1 MYHSAFTITYG
12 MHHIHCRLAVW
23 MLAWGSNTNDLER
36 SMPTLWAQTSNFEN
50 ISVGDELPILVKFEF
65 RMPIPD
71 GAGALA
77 ISPKEEMV
85 TTEKLSGYF
94 KELLLKGF
102 PASSVNDEG
111 TTVAVTIL
119 TEFLPGDTVSLN
131 GRVVGKVDDGDGQR
145 VECEITVE
153 SEKGDVLAMGQAV
166 VSL

>member
-1 MYHSAFTITYG
+1 
-12 MHHIHCRLAVW
+12 
-23 MLAWGSNTNDLER
+23 
-36 SMPTLWAQTSNFEN
+36 
-50 ISVGDELPILVKFEF
+50 
-65 RMPIPD
+65 MPIPD
-71 GAGALA
+71 RAGALA

>member
-1 MYHSAFTITYG
+1 MYHSALTIAYDI
-12 MHHIHCRLAVW
+12 HHIHCRLAVW
-23 MLAWGSNTNDLER
+23 MLAWGSNTNDLEC

-65 RMPIPD
+65 RMPVPD

-85 TTEKLSGYF
+85 TTEKLSVYF

-131 GRVVGKVDDGDGQR
+131 GRVVGKLDDGDGQR

-153 SEKGDVLAMGQAV
+153 SENGDVLAIGQAV

>member
-1 MYHSAFTITYG
+1 MYHSALTIAYDI
-12 MHHIHCRLAVW
+12 HHIHCRLAVW
-23 MLAWGSNTNDLER
+23 MLAWGSNTNDLEC

-65 RMPIPD
+65 RMPVPD

-85 TTEKLSGYF
+85 TAEKLSGYF

-153 SEKGDVLAMGQAV
+153 SENGDVLAIGQAV

>member
-1 MYHSAFTITYG
+1 MYHSAFTIAYG
-12 MHHIHCRLAVW
+12 IHHIHCRLTVW
-23 MLAWGSNTNDLER
+23 MLAWDSNTNDLER

-131 GRVVGKVDDGDGQR
+131 GRVVGKVDDGVGQR

>member
-1 MYHSAFTITYG
+1 MYHSALTIAYDI
-12 MHHIHCRLAVW
+12 HHIHCRLAVW
-23 MLAWGSNTNDLER
+23 MLAWGSNTNDLEC

-65 RMPIPD
+65 RMPVPD

-153 SEKGDVLAMGQAV
+153 SENGDVLAIGQAV

>member
-1 MYHSAFTITYG
+1 
-12 MHHIHCRLAVW
+12 
-23 MLAWGSNTNDLER
+23 MLAWDSNINDLER
-36 SMPTLWAQTSNFEN
+36 SMPTLWAQTSNFET

-77 ISPKEEMV
+77 ISPKEELV
-85 TTEKLSGYF
+85 TTEKLSSYF

-111 TTVAVTIL
+111 TTIAVTIL

-131 GRVVGKVDDGDGQR
+131 GQVVGKVDDGDGQR

-153 SEKGDVLAMGQAV
+153 SENGDVLAIGQAV